1 MVKSQQ
7 NPNAS
12 VTQRSPL
19 PLTTVRLG
27 NPSTSI
33 EPSKSK
39 SSKAKHKAKPKS
51 TSSDELI
58 QMAKLLMAQSKSKIE
73 DEALDDSASSEALTS
88 HDPYGPQFQ
97 DAQDPYA

>member
-12 VTQRSPL
+12 ITQGSLL
-19 PLTTVRLG
+19 PLTTIKLG
-27 NPSTSI
+27 SPSTSI

-39 SSKAKHKAKPKS
+39 SSKAKPKAKPKS
-51 TSSDELI
+51 PSSDELI
-58 QMAKLLMAQSKSKIE
+58 QMVKLLMAQAKSEIE
-73 DEALDDSASSEALTS
+73 DEASDDSASSEALTS

-97 DAQDPYA
+97 DAQDQYT

>member
-7 NPNAS
+7 NPNAL
-12 VTQRSPL
+12 VTEGSLL

-27 NPSTSI
+27 SPSTSI

-39 SSKAKHKAKPKS
+39 TSKAKPKAKPKS
-51 TSSDELI
+51 TSSDKLT
-58 QMAKLLMAQSKSKIE
+58 QMAKLLMAQAKSQIE
-73 DEALDDSASSEALTS
+73 DEASDDLASSEASTS
-88 HDPYGPQFQ
+88 HDPYGLQFQ

>member
-7 NPNAS
+7 SPNAP
-12 VTQRSPL
+12 VTQGSPL

-27 NPSTSI
+27 SLSTCI

-39 SSKAKHKAKPKS
+39 SSKAKPKPKS

-58 QMAKLLMAQSKSKIE
+58 QMAKLLMAQAKSQIE
-73 DEALDDSASSEALTS
+73 DEALDDSASFEASTS

>member
-12 VTQRSPL
+12 VTQGSLL

-27 NPSTSI
+27 SPSTSI

-39 SSKAKHKAKPKS
+39 SSKAKPKTKPKL

-58 QMAKLLMAQSKSKIE
+58 QMAKLLMAQAKSQI
-73 DEALDDSASSEALTS
+73 DDLASDDSASSKVSTS
-88 HDPYGPQFQ
+88 HDPYGP
-97 DAQDPYA
+97 